1 MNSREKRKLEAQ
13 QHNDA
18 IDYERWLKKNAIY
31 SRVESVDEWRKHGYS
46 KARSQRLS
54 RRGALVLASYYAL
67 SVGVLTT

>member
-31 SRVESVDEWRKHGYS
+31 SRVESIDERIKHAHQ
-46 KARSQRLS
+46 KARNQKLPRS
-54 RRGALVLASYYAL
+54 AVLVLASYYA
-67 SVGVLTT
+67 SSFGALTK